1 MQKKYISKQTIKR
14 IPVYLHLLKEYQKNG
29 TKSISAPAAAAELN
43 LNEVQVRKDFAAV
56 STNSGKPKAGFV
68 VDDLITNMET
78 LAGYNN
84 TNDAILVG
92 VGSLGRALL
101 TYRGFEEYGL
111 NIIAGFDA
119 DSKLSGTVVAE
130 RTVYPILQVGEFCK
144 NRNVNIGI
152 ITVPATAAQEV
163 CDALVKSGIK
173 AIWNFA
179 PANLT
184 VPEGILVQ
192 NENMAASLAL
202 LSKHLQEQI
211 NKH

>member
-1 MQKKYISKQTIKR
+1 MQIKYISKQTIKR
-14 IPVYLHLLKEYQKNG
+14 IPVYLHLLKEYQKSGN
-29 TKSISAPAAAAELN
+29 KVISAPFAAAELN

-56 STNSGKPKAGFV
+56 STNSGKPKAGFI
-68 VDDLITNMET
+68 VDELITNMET

-92 VGSLGRALL
+92 VGSLGKALL

-111 NIIAGFDA
+111 NIVAGFDA
-119 DSKLSGTVVAE
+119 DVRLSGVEIAGK
-130 RTVYPILQVGEFCK
+130 TVYPFSEVSEFCK
-144 NRNVNIGI
+144 SNNVNIGI
-152 ITVPATAAQEV
+152 ITVPNAAAQEV
-163 CDALVKSGIK
+163 CDALVNGGIK

-211 NKH
+211 NKQ